1 VTATPPNTIPVSPST
16 GTPQIM
22 APERR

>member
-1 VTATPPNTIPVSPST
+1 VTASPPGVAPVSPST
-16 GTPQIM
+16 GTPQII

>member
-1 VTATPPNTIPVSPST
+1 VTASPPSVAPVSPST